1 MKNLLAFI
9 FGLASPSVVKFVS
22 NAIGLNLP
30 EWLQLT
36 AGIVLA
42 LAATITM
49 LIISEKLEHE

>member
-9 FGLASPSVVKFVS
+9 FGLVSPSVVKFVS
-22 NAIGLNLP
+22 NAMGFNLP
-30 EWLQLT
+30 EWMQLT